1 MPILVC
7 FNMDYN
13 RFRERNAFYA
23 RIKPYRSDF
32 ITNPSNEENKVMGDH
47 FQYLKKLMDEDK
59 LYMAGPTLIV
69 EDPFGLLLV
78 MAESKAEARSLL
90 EEDPSVKSGIQIIA
104 DLRPIR
110 LSLTR

>member
-1 MPILVC
+1 
-7 FNMDYN
+7 MDYY

-32 ITNPSNEENKVMGDH
+32 ITNPNDEENEVMRDH
-47 FQYLKKLMDEDK
+47 FQYLKKLMEEDK
-59 LYMAGPTLIV
+59 LFMAGPTLID
-69 EDPFGLLLV
+69 EDPFGLLLLMV
-78 MAESKAEARSLL
+78 ESEDEARSLL
-90 EEDPSVKSGIQIIA
+90 EEDPSVKSGIQVIA